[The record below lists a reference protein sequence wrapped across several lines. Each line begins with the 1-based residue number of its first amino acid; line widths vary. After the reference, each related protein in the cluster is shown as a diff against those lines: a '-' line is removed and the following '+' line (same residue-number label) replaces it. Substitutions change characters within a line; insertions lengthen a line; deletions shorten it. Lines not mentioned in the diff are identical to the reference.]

1 MGRHRIARSQIC
13 NRNYLLFLKRKK
25 NIFGVK
31 MSAESQIT
39 ALGISLPDAPKPGG
53 VYAPALIVGDM
64 FPGWRGAASSRE
76 RLVWRLDQRLELK
89 LQEELDCMFWPAW
102 RSTWAALIGWRGS

>member
-1 MGRHRIARSQIC
+1 MIMFIGGCVHMLGSVGETGQTSWAESATDHKTNITVRHRIARSQIC

-53 VYAPALIVGDM
+53 VGFL
-64 FPGWRGAASSRE
+64 AS
-76 RLVWRLDQRLELK
+76 Q
-89 LQEELDCMFWPAW
+89 
-102 RSTWAALIGWRGS
+102 